1 MFDYLTVERMEAES
15 MSENNTQE
23 TRSSKSFEERVFLRF
38 DAVDARLDSVD
49 ARLDSVDA
57 RLDSVDARLDSVDAR
72 LNSVDARLNSV
83 DARLDSVDTSLG
95 TLEGRVEK
103 LEQKQYDTK
112 PIWEQALAEIAATN
126 KRMDEGF
133 GQVRVEVQSGLEG
146 LRQEMKSEFA
156 TLRDQVEHSL
166 VGVEWKLD
174 ALNQSILQI
183 KANERYFHKRL
194 HELESQP
201 KST

>member
-1 MFDYLTVERMEAES
+1 

-38 DAVDARLDSVD
+38 DAVDTRLDSVD
-49 ARLDSVDA
+49 T
-57 RLDSVDARLDSVDAR
+57 
-72 LNSVDARLNSV
+72 RLNSV
-83 DARLDSVDTSLG
+83 DARLDSVDTRLDSVDTRLDSVDTRLG
-95 TLEGRVEK
+95 TLEGHVEK

-112 PIWEQALAEIAATN
+112 PIWEQALAEIAVTN

-133 GQVRVEVQSGLEG
+133 GQVRAEVQSGLEG
-146 LRQEMKSEFA
+146 LRQEMTSEFA